1 MRYYISLLLNTKI
14 PSFPLGTFVCNMFGT
29 AVLGMSYDLQRVAIG
44 GVAGGSVVGCQVLQG
59 VEDGFCGALTTV
71 STWMLE
77 LDTLKRGHAYVYGA
91 SSVVAGLSIITVIMG
106 SVRWSIG
113 WEAVACVT

>member
-1 MRYYISLLLNTKI
+1 
-14 PSFPLGTFVCNMFGT
+14 MFGT